1 MNAKK
6 ITVFVLMVMVLSA
19 NAYSIS
25 NNNFQDKKTVT
36 TVAVFDGYD
45 AEDGFAFLIRED
57 QADEDTEETVY
68 FSEISDE
75 ALKVVNL
82 KSKEMIGKRFEITYE
97 ITEYEEVDDNGYVE
111 TYESYKI
118 IEIKKL

>member
-25 NNNFQDKKTVT
+25 NNNFQDKKTAT

-97 ITEYEEVDDNGYVE
+97 ITEYEEVEHNGYV
-111 TYESYKI
+111 
-118 IEIKKL
+118 